1 MLDTTTHFLIF
12 TLSILREI
20 VLVGIDSIMNSSS
33 GSNSYL
39 LCDLCEF

>member
-1 MLDTTTHFLIF
+1 MLDITTHFLIF

-20 VLVGIDSIMNSSS
+20 VLVGIERIMNSSS